1 MLVQWESCVQ
11 VTDWKS
17 LQRSR
22 LLPTRR
28 TGTAGQNNHYGAVR
42 RRARDAAAVTVPNHG
57 DLGLGG
63 SAGALQVA
71 SASDRA
77 GLT

>member
-1 MLVQWESCVQ
+1 MQ

-42 RRARDAAAVTVPNHG
+42 RRARDAAAVPNHG
-57 DLGLGG
+57 DFKVIALGG
-63 SAGALQVA
+63 SAGALQCL
-71 SASDRA
+71 
-77 GLT
+77 G